1 MTYRQIK
8 EYDAE
13 KVTLSCGPASYVS
26 VPDFYTGKSIF
37 LTGVTGFLGKV
48 FLEKL
53 LFSCKDIENIY
64 ILIREKKGKTPLQR
78 IEELFN
84 KPLFSRLKG
93 KDPQCVKKVTPIIGD
108 LSEPGLG
115 ISKADEETLLEKV
128 SVVFHVAANVQF
140 HKELKEII
148 NTNVGG
154 TKYVLQLC
162 QRMKEIKAF
171 IHVSTAYCNTDQK
184 VLEERVYPP
193 PAELSEV
200 LKFLQQPQHDNKKR
214 IKEFFKHQPNSY
226 TFAKA
231 LAETY
236 IAENCGHV
244 PTIIIRPSIIS
255 ASLKEPLPGWLDTW
269 NGATGLI
276 TASYNGANRVLLGEG
291 SNILDLIP
299 VDFVA
304 NLAIVAAAR
313 CSSFSSLKV
322 YNCCSSGCNP
332 LTLKQLINHMNHVE
346 FDKNV
351 SIIFTNN
358 KPSLSTLTFFLQT
371 TPSFTAD
378 MFLRVTGKSPRYMK
392 IQSKLTM
399 VQKALSYFTSH
410 SWVMKADNSRKLYA
424 SLSIQDRQTFPCDP
438 MDIDWKQYITIY
450 IEGINQF
457 LMKKLV

>member
-1 MTYRQIK
+1 MTYRQVS
-8 EYDAE
+8 ECDAE
-13 KVTLSCGPASYVS
+13 IITQYPEPGSYVS
-26 VPDFYTGKSIF
+26 VPDFYAGKSIF

-53 LFSCKDIENIY
+53 LFSCEDIETIY

-78 IEELFN
+78 IEELFD
-84 KPLFSRLKG
+84 KPLFSRLKE
-93 KDPQCVKKVTPIIGD
+93 KDPQCKKKVIPIIGE

-115 ISKADEETLLEKV
+115 ISKANEETLLDKV
-128 SVVFHVAANVQF
+128 SVVFHAAANVQF
-140 HKELKEII
+140 DKELKEII
-148 NTNVGG
+148 NTNVCG

-162 QRMKEIKAF
+162 QRMKNIKAF
-171 IHVSTAYCNTDQK
+171 VHVSTAYCHTDQT

-200 LKFLQQPQHDNKKR
+200 LKFLQQPQHDNKKQ
-214 IKEFFKHQPNSY
+214 IKEFFKEQPNSY

-255 ASLKEPLPGWLDTW
+255 SSLKEPLPGWLDTW

-304 NLAIVAAAR
+304 NLAIVAATR
-313 CSSFSSLKV
+313 CTSPLKV

-332 LTLKQLINHMNHVE
+332 LTLKQLISHMNHYGC
-346 FDKNV
+346 DKNV

-358 KPSLSTLTFFLQT
+358 KPSMFTFTFLLQT

-378 MFLRVTGKSPRYMK
+378 MFLRATGKSPKYMK
-392 IQSKLTM
+392 IQSKLTLA
-399 VQKALSYFTSH
+399 QKALSYFTSH

-438 MDIDWKQYITIY
+438 TDIDWKQYITIY
-450 IEGINQF
+450 LEGINQF
-457 LMKKLV
+457 LMKNYT

>member
-1 MTYRQIK
+1 MTYRQIN
-8 EYDAE
+8 EFDAE
-13 KVTLSCGPASYVS
+13 KFTAATVPTSYVS
-26 VPDFYTGKSIF
+26 VPDFYAGKTIFITG
-37 LTGVTGFLGKV
+37 GTGFLGKV

-53 LFSCKDIENIY
+53 LYSCKDLETVY
-64 ILIREKKGKTPLQR
+64 ILIREKKGKTPQQR
-78 IEELFN
+78 VEDLFN
-84 KPLFSRLKG
+84 KPIFSRLKQ
-93 KDPQCVKKVTPIIGD
+93 KDSQCMKKVTAIIGD

-115 ISKADEETLLEKV
+115 ISKDDEELLLQKV

-140 HKELKEII
+140 YKEFKEII

-162 QRMKEIKAF
+162 QRIKDIKAF
-171 IHVSTAYCNTDQK
+171 VHISTAYCHTDQK
-184 VLEERVYPP
+184 VLEERLYPP

-200 LKFLQQPQHDNKKR
+200 LKFLQQPQHDKKQ
-214 IKEFFKHQPNSY
+214 IKELFKKQPNSY

-236 IAENCGHV
+236 IAENCGRV

-255 ASLKEPLPGWLDTW
+255 ASLKEPLPGWVDSW

-291 SNILDLIP
+291 GNFLDLIP

-304 NLAIVAAAR
+304 NLAIVAAAK
-313 CSSFSSLKV
+313 CTSSLKV

-332 LTLKQLINHMNHVE
+332 LTLKQLVSHMNNVG

-358 KPSLSTLTFFLQT
+358 KASLSTLTFFLQT

-378 MFLRVTGKSPRYMK
+378 MFLRATGKSPRYMK
-392 IQSKLTM
+392 IQSKLTIARN
-399 VQKALSYFTSH
+399 ALNFFTCH
-410 SWVMKADNSRKLYA
+410 SWVMKADNSRRLYA
-424 SLSIQDRQTFPCDP
+424 SLSLHDRHTFPCDP
-438 MDIDWKQYITIY
+438 TDIDWKKYITIY

-457 LMKKLV
+457 LMKKRS

>member
-13 KVTLSCGPASYVS
+13 KVTLCSGPASYVS
-26 VPDFYTGKSIF
+26 IPNFYTGKSIF

-53 LFSCKDIENIY
+53 LFSCNDIENIY

-78 IEELFN
+78 IEELFD

-93 KDPQCVKKVTPIIGD
+93 KDPKCVKKVTPIIGD

-115 ISKADEETLLEKV
+115 ISNADEETLLQKV
-128 SVVFHVAANVQF
+128 SVVFHVAASVQF

-162 QRMKEIKAF
+162 QQMKEIKAF
-171 IHVSTAYCNTDQK
+171 VHVSTAYCNTDQK
-184 VLEERVYPP
+184 ILEERVYPP

-214 IKEFFKHQPNSY
+214 IKEFFKNQPNSY

-358 KPSLSTLTFFLQT
+358 KASLSTLSFF
-371 TPSFTAD
+371 S
-378 MFLRVTGKSPRYMK
+378 
-392 IQSKLTM
+392 SKD
-399 VQKALSYFTSH
+399 AIFY
-410 SWVMKADNSRKLYA
+410 R
-424 SLSIQDRQTFPCDP
+424 
-438 MDIDWKQYITIY
+438 
-450 IEGINQF
+450 
-457 LMKKLV
+457 